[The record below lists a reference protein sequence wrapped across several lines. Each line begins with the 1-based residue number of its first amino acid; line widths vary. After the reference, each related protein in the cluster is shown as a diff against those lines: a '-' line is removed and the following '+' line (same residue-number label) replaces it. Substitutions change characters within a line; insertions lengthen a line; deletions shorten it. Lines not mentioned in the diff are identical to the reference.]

1 MLLEHFP
8 FSKGLFHSFG
18 KYFKIKEVVMT
29 TSTWLS
35 TWPAINWIIP
45 KSFSYLK
52 CSCLLWFCKGL
63 QCDSPAA
70 Y

>member
-35 TWPAINWIIP
+35 TWPAINWIIS
-45 KSFSYLK
+45 KSFSFLK
-52 CSCLLWFCKGL
+52 M
-63 QCDSPAA
+63 
-70 Y
+70 

>member
-18 KYFKIKEVVMT
+18 KYFKIKEVVMSM
-29 TSTWLS
+29 STWSGLRLTELYRS
-35 TWPAINWIIP
+35 HFP
-45 KSFSYLK
+45 SLK

>member
-29 TSTWLS
+29 TSTWSGPRLTELYPS
-35 TWPAINWIIP
+35 HFT
-45 KSFSYLK
+45 SL
-52 CSCLLWFCKGL
+52 
-63 QCDSPAA
+63 
-70 Y
+70 